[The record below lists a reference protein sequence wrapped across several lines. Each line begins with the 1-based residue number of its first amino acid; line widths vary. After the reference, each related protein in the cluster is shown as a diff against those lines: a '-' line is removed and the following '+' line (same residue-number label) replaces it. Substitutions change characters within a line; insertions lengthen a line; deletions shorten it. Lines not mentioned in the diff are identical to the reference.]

1 MGSGTCWVAAV
12 MTVMVTMKKAGTSI
26 FEGLALRQALWQVT
40 RLPLFTESSQPPE
53 EVRVHRHLITQM
65 RNQMHRGYMTF
76 PGAHASVWRAE
87 IQTHVDLTPEPK
99 F

>member
-1 MGSGTCWVAAV
+1 M
-12 MTVMVTMKKAGTSI
+12 MVMVTVKMKTADTRF

-40 RLPLFTESSQPPE
+40 HLPLFTESSQPPE
-53 EVRVHRHLITQM
+53 EVRVHHHLIAQM

-76 PGAHASVWRAE
+76 PRAHANVWRAE
-87 IQTHVDLTPEPK
+87 IQTTWISLQSPNSSLE